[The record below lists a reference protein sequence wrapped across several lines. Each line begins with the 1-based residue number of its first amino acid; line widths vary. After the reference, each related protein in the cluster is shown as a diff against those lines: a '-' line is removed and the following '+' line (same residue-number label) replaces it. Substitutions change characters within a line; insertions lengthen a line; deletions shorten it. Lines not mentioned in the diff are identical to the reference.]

1 MPGRHDLF
9 GNRPVPEVPVALT
22 VSDIHGILSE
32 AFPAKA
38 ERASL
43 EYVETVAR
51 PTGGF
56 AVVVRLIVWDSS
68 DGGETLSI
76 RDVKEQEVWFDPNDS
91 SVERLAAYAT
101 AFIHVASCALANI
114 ETVEV
119 LMPHDLFISNVL
131 ELSRAET
138 YLDFVKALSVKSRLG
153 RYLPAES

>member
-1 MPGRHDLF
+1 MS
-9 GNRPVPEVPVALT
+9 LT
-22 VSDIHGILSE
+22 AADIHGVLSE

-43 EYVETVAR
+43 EYVETVTR

-56 AVVVRLIVWDSS
+56 GVVVRLIVWDSS
-68 DGGETLSI
+68 DDGATLSI
-76 RDVKEQEVWFDPNDS
+76 RDVKEQEVWFDPHGS

-101 AFIHVASCALANI
+101 AFIHVASCALANV
-114 ETVEV
+114 ETVEL

-131 ELSRAET
+131 KLARAEA

-153 RYLPAES
+153 KYLPS